1 MTAGDVDVRIVN
13 ADTTLID
20 AAVTAQ
26 KLAVDVASKGSGA
39 YMMTSIGP
47 EQQQVVLVAIQTK

>member
-1 MTAGDVDVRIVN
+1 MAAGDVDVRIVA

-26 KLAVDVASKGSGA
+26 RVLCGISGV
-39 YMMTSIGP
+39 YMMSSIGP
-47 EQQQVVLVAIQTK
+47 QNQQVVLVAIQNT

>member
-1 MTAGDVDVRIVN
+1 MAAGDVDVRIVN
-13 ADTTLID
+13 TDVALID

-26 KLAVDVASKGSGA
+26 RVLCGISGA

-47 EQQQVVLVAIQTK
+47 QNEQVVLVAIQQT

>member
-1 MTAGDVDVRIVN
+1 MAAGDVDVRIVN

-26 KLAVDVASKGSGA
+26 RALVGISGA

-47 EQQQVVLVAIQTK
+47 QNQQVVLVAIQQT

>member
-13 ADTTLID
+13 AVATDIDT
-20 AAVTAQ
+20 AVTAQ
-26 KLAVDVASKGSGA
+26 RVLCGVSGA

-47 EQQQVVLVAIQTK
+47 EAQQVVCVAIQQT